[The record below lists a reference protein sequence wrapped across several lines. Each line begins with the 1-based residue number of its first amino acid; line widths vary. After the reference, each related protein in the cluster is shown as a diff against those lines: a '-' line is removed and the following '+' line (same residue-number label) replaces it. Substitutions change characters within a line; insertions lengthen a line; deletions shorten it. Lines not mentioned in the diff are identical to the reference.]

1 MRPPHLLISL
11 ALLLA
16 VVAATVPSAICISS
30 ERRSEAGTGTGT
42 GRSVKTSSLDEY
54 GVPSKKIVE
63 KPKEESP
70 YNEATSTKPST
81 THEKP
86 VEEDAESSAPKK
98 VKKEK
103 SDDFDVSEH
112 HKKKEKKEKYEDYA
126 NKKEKSDDVDVSEH
140 HKKKEKSEDYANKKE
155 KSDDDVDVSSDH
167 HKKKEKSDDVDVSEH
182 HKKKEKEKE
191 KSDDSGKKKKSKDS
205 DVSEFLNKKKKKKSG
220 DSDEYASPPSKK
232 EKKEKSDELDNDL
245 SSDKKEKKEKAK
257 KKKKK
262 SSDYFAKE
270 KEENP
275 EEDAAPVDVST
286 DGEYVPPTKEEKS
299 GEDDATP
306 ADVVSSSTGQYVPS
320 APAKKEET
328 FKSSTTTRDA
338 YADASQPMGGAPD
351 EPLPA
356 AAKQSSAA
364 AGTPDAYASPTKQVA
379 SQQQQ
384 QQPMGGAPDEPLPAA
399 AKISDT
405 YAASSQPVVGGGAPD
420 ELPPSATTKPKMSM
434 ESFGG
439 MIRKPIAKMLSP
451 VIKRVCARTQYPDDC
466 EASIAALPAGSV
478 PAAQTAAADA
488 IGVLRLAMEAVREK
502 AVEAMNAATDRMNA
516 PGTEA
521 TVKEALGD
529 CTASYSDIK
538 SNLETVDDAL
548 KRGDLATAR
557 TNLDSVET
565 DVTTCDDG
573 FNERGTP
580 SVMTDHDQE
589 LQKLASDLIAI
600 GANSI
605 QHT

>member
-1 MRPPHLLISL
+1 
-11 ALLLA
+11 
-16 VVAATVPSAICISS
+16 
-30 ERRSEAGTGTGT
+30 
-42 GRSVKTSSLDEY
+42 
-54 GVPSKKIVE
+54 
-63 KPKEESP
+63 
-70 YNEATSTKPST
+70 
-81 THEKP
+81 
-86 VEEDAESSAPKK
+86 
-98 VKKEK
+98 
-103 SDDFDVSEH
+103 
-112 HKKKEKKEKYEDYA
+112 
-126 NKKEKSDDVDVSEH
+126 
-140 HKKKEKSEDYANKKE
+140 
-155 KSDDDVDVSSDH
+155 
-167 HKKKEKSDDVDVSEH
+167 
-182 HKKKEKEKE
+182 
-191 KSDDSGKKKKSKDS
+191 
-205 DVSEFLNKKKKKKSG
+205 
-220 DSDEYASPPSKK
+220 
-232 EKKEKSDELDNDL
+232 
-245 SSDKKEKKEKAK
+245 
-257 KKKKK
+257 
-262 SSDYFAKE
+262 
-270 KEENP
+270 
-275 EEDAAPVDVST
+275 
-286 DGEYVPPTKEEKS
+286 
-299 GEDDATP
+299 
-306 ADVVSSSTGQYVPS
+306 
-320 APAKKEET
+320 
-328 FKSSTTTRDA
+328 
-338 YADASQPMGGAPD
+338 MGGAPD

-356 AAKQSSAA
+356 AS
-364 AGTPDAYASPTKQVA
+364 
-379 SQQQQ
+379 
-384 QQPMGGAPDEPLPAA
+384 
-399 AKISDT
+399 KISDT
-405 YAASSQPVVGGGAPD
+405 YAASSQSQPVVGGGAPD
-420 ELPPSATTKPKMSM
+420 EPLPPSATTKPKMSM